1 MTAPGGGTGFLARTN
16 PLAHLAAT
24 FVLIVPVLLSFDPF
38 TPLVFLGYSLVV
50 ILGLGRVGLWRF
62 LRTMAPLLLLP
73 LGLLVLNLFFSENPG
88 QTPLFEI
95 LFLEVTPHSAYR
107 AGVLAGRSL
116 ALIVL
121 SVGYLLVT
129 DPLDLVNSLMQQA
142 KLSPRIGFSIYVA
155 WNAIPSLRQNL
166 DRIQKVHRVR
176 LRSKRRS
183 LREALATP
191 VSLLAGAIRH
201 AQRAALSMHAR
212 GLDAVEHRTF
222 LKTSVWR
229 RRDTVYLVVM
239 VAIAAATMYALVGG
253 GLFVFG
259 LG

>member
-1 MTAPGGGTGFLARTN
+1 
-16 PLAHLAAT
+16 
-24 FVLIVPVLLSFDPF
+24 
-38 TPLVFLGYSLVV
+38 
-50 ILGLGRVGLWRF
+50 
-62 LRTMAPLLLLP
+62 MAPFLLLP

-88 QTPLFEI
+88 QPPLFQF
-95 LFLEVTPHSAYR
+95 LFVEVTPHSVYR

-121 SVGYLLVT
+121 SVGYLLVA

-142 KLSPRIGFSIYVA
+142 GLSPRIGFSVYVA
-155 WNAIPSLRQNL
+155 WNTIPSLRSNL

-176 LRSKRRS
+176 LKSKRRGF
-183 LREALATP
+183 REALATP

-212 GLDAVEHRTF
+212 GLDAADRRTF
-222 LKTSVWR
+222 LRESVWR
-229 RRDTVYLVVM
+229 RRDTIYLVV
-239 VAIAAATMYALVGG
+239 VALITVATTLTLVATD
-253 GLFVFG
+253 LFVFG